1 MQTYLVGGAVRDKLL
16 GLPIKDRDWV
26 VVGATPEQ
34 MQALGFRPVG
44 KDFPVFL
51 HPETQEEYALA
62 RTERKQGRGYKGFA
76 LCADPSVTLE
86 EDLERRDLTINAL
99 AEDEAGRIIDPYGGQ
114 ADLEQRLLKP
124 VSAAFGEDPLR
135 VLRTARFAARFADL
149 GFQVAEQ
156 TRHLMQKLVMAGE
169 MAFLTPERVWLEMQK
184 ALYTPQPGVFF
195 AVLEQAGALEA
206 LWPEFAGFWRVH
218 PELPERLQQAAH
230 KGLQPAELLAV
241 MLVDVPEKDLQAFLA
256 QLKLPKSVV
265 QQVESLHGAKEHS
278 GLQADDPQAVLA
290 LLEKLDAWRRPELAI
305 NTLKL
310 LEFLGLTQQQGLL
323 QTLLES
329 CRNLKAADLVAQG
342 LKGPQVGEAL
352 REKRLQLLEKELA
365 QHHQAH

>member
-16 GLPIKDRDWV
+16 GIPVKDRDWV

-62 RTERKQGRGYKGFA
+62 RTERKQGRGYKGFT

-99 AEDEAGRIIDPYGGQ
+99 AEDETGRIIDPYGGQ

-124 VSAAFGEDPLR
+124 VSPAFAEDPLR

-156 TRHLMQKLVMAGE
+156 TLQLMQELVEAGE
-169 MAFLTPERVWLEMQK
+169 MAFLTPERVWLEMEK
-184 ALYTPQPGVFF
+184 ALQTHQPGVF
-195 AVLEQAGALEA
+195 LTILDQADALEA
-206 LWPEFAGFWRVH
+206 LWPQLAKFWKTH
-218 PELPERLQQAAH
+218 PELPRRLEKAAAAD
-230 KGLQPAELLAV
+230 LMPAEMLAV
-241 MLVDVPEKDLQAFLA
+241 MLVEMPEKDLQAFLA

-265 QQVESLHGAKEHS
+265 QQVVSLNRVKGHS
-278 GLQADDPQAVLA
+278 GLQADDPQAILA
-290 LLEKLDAWRRPELAI
+290 LLEKLDAWRRPELAA

-310 LEFLGLTQQQGLL
+310 LAFLGLTQHRDLL
-323 QTLLES
+323 QKLLES

-342 LKGPQVGEAL
+342 LKRAAS
-352 REKRLQLLEKELA
+352 R
-365 QHHQAH
+365 